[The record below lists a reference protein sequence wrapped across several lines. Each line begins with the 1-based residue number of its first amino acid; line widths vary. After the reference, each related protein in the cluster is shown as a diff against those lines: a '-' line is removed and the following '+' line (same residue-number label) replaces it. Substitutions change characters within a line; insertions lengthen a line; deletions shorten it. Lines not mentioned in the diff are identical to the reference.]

1 MVFGGFL
8 GVSRHDFRRIFRDI
22 QAWCL
27 ENFLG
32 YPSMVFVGFLG
43 ISKHGFWRIF
53 RDIQAWFLE
62 ELIGN
67 VFSVFEII

>member
-8 GVSRHDFRRIFRDI
+8 GISKHGF
-22 QAWCL
+22 C
-27 ENFLG
+27 
-32 YPSMVFVGFLG
+32 GFLG

-62 ELIGN
+62 DLIGN
-67 VFSVFEII
+67 IFSVFEII